1 MAIPG
6 ILSSFRPRDFTNTH
20 VAALI
25 SNTSSI
31 FNEVLGDRWPSNQSV
46 LLEDV
51 GSYLRQLSHSDE
63 TGCFLKFRLH
73 PSDAHRE
80 DSLTRAREI
89 AKRWLALFPKGSQ
102 VLWNG
107 QERIKEGETVTVV
120 VVTGTH
126 SIGD

>member
-6 ILSSFRPRDFTNTH
+6 SLNSFRPRDFTNTH
-20 VAALI
+20 VAGI
-25 SNTSSI
+25 IGNTSAI

-46 LLEDV
+46 LLDDV

-63 TGCFLKFRLH
+63 GGYFLRFRLH
-73 PSDAHRE
+73 PLDAHRE

-102 VLWNG
+102 VLWDG
-107 QERIKEGETVTVV
+107 QERIKEGGTVTVV

>member
-6 ILSSFRPRDFTNTH
+6 ILSSFRARDFTNPY
-20 VAALI
+20 VVGI
-25 SNTSSI
+25 IGNTSAI

-46 LLEDV
+46 LLEDL
-51 GSYLRQLSHSDE
+51 GSYLRQLSYSDE
-63 TGCFLKFRLH
+63 TGCFLQFRLH

-89 AKRWLALFPKGSQ
+89 AKRWLALFPRGSQ
-102 VLWNG
+102 VLWDG
-107 QERIKEGETVTVV
+107 QERIKEGKTVTVV
-120 VVTGTH
+120 VVTSTH

>member
-6 ILSSFRPRDFTNTH
+6 SLNSFRPRDFTNTH
-20 VAALI
+20 VAGI
-25 SNTSSI
+25 IGNTSAI
-31 FNEVLGDRWPSNQSV
+31 FNEVLGAQYPANQSV

-63 TGCFLKFRLH
+63 GGYFLRFRLH
-73 PSDAHRE
+73 PLDARKE
-80 DSLTRAREI
+80 DNLTRAREI
-89 AKRWLALFPKGSQ
+89 AKRWLALFPGAQ
-102 VLWNG
+102 VLWDG
-107 QERIKEGETVTVV
+107 QESIKEGGTVTVV

>member
-6 ILSSFRPRDFTNTH
+6 SLNSFRPRDFTNTH
-20 VAALI
+20 VVRII
-25 SNTSSI
+25 SNTSTV

-89 AKRWLALFPKGSQ
+89 AKRWLALFPGAQ
-102 VLWNG
+102 VLWDG

>member
-6 ILSSFRPRDFTNTH
+6 SLNSFRPRDFTNTH
-20 VAALI
+20 VAGI
-25 SNTSSI
+25 IGNTSAI
-31 FNEVLGDRWPSNQSV
+31 FNEVLGAQYPTNQSV

-63 TGCFLKFRLH
+63 GGYFLRFRLH
-73 PSDAHRE
+73 PLDAHRE

-102 VLWNG
+102 VLWDG
-107 QERIKEGETVTVV
+107 QEHIKEGKTVTVV

>member
-63 TGCFLKFRLH
+63 TGCFLQFRLH

-89 AKRWLALFPKGSQ
+89 AKRWLALFPGAQ
-102 VLWNG
+102 VLWDG
-107 QERIKEGETVTVV
+107 QEHIKEGKTVTVV

>member
-6 ILSSFRPRDFTNTH
+6 SLSSFRPRDFTNTY
-20 VAALI
+20 VAGI
-25 SNTSSI
+25 IGNTSAI
-31 FNEVLGDRWPSNQSV
+31 FNEVLGAQYPANQSV

-63 TGCFLKFRLH
+63 GGYFLRFRLH
-73 PSDAHRE
+73 PLDARKE
-80 DSLTRAREI
+80 DNLTRAREI
-89 AKRWLALFPKGSQ
+89 AKRWLALFPGAQ
-102 VLWNG
+102 VLWDG
-107 QERIKEGETVTVV
+107 QESIKEGGTVTVV

>member
-6 ILSSFRPRDFTNTH
+6 SLNSFRPRDFTNTH
-20 VAALI
+20 VAGI
-25 SNTSSI
+25 IGNTSAI

-46 LLEDV
+46 LLDDV

-102 VLWNG
+102 VFWDG
-107 QERIKEGETVTVV
+107 QEHIKEGKTVTVV
-120 VVTGTH
+120 VVTGAH

>member
-6 ILSSFRPRDFTNTH
+6 SLNSFRPRDFTNTH
-20 VAALI
+20 VAGI
-25 SNTSSI
+25 IGNTSAI
-31 FNEVLGDRWPSNQSV
+31 FNEVLGAQYPTNQSV

-73 PSDAHRE
+73 PSHKE
-80 DSLTRAREI
+80 DGLTRAREI

-102 VLWNG
+102 VLWDG
-107 QERIKEGETVTVV
+107 QDNIKEGGTVTVV
-120 VVTGTH
+120 VVTGAH

>member
-6 ILSSFRPRDFTNTH
+6 SLNSFRPRDFTNTH

-25 SNTSSI
+25 SNTSAI
-31 FNEVLGDRWPSNQSV
+31 FNDVLGDRWPSNQSV

-63 TGCFLKFRLH
+63 GGYFLRFRLH

-80 DSLTRAREI
+80 DGLTRAREI

-102 VLWNG
+102 VFWDG
-107 QERIKEGETVTVV
+107 QDNIKEGGTVTVV
-120 VVTGTH
+120 VVTGAH

>member
-6 ILSSFRPRDFTNTH
+6 SLNSFRPRDFTNTH

-46 LLEDV
+46 LLDDV

-63 TGCFLKFRLH
+63 GGYFLRFRLH
-73 PSDAHRE
+73 PSYTHRE

-89 AKRWLALFPKGSQ
+89 ATRWLALFPKGSQ
-102 VLWNG
+102 VLWDG
-107 QERIKEGETVTVV
+107 QDNIKEGGTVTVV
-120 VVTGTH
+120 VVTGAH

>member
-63 TGCFLKFRLH
+63 TGCFLQFRLH
-73 PSDAHRE
+73 PSDAHKE
-80 DSLTRAREI
+80 DSLTKAREI

-102 VLWNG
+102 VLWDG

-120 VVTGTH
+120 VVTGAH

>member
-6 ILSSFRPRDFTNTH
+6 SLNSFRPRDFTNTH

-31 FNEVLGDRWPSNQSV
+31 FNEVLGAQYPTNQSV

-63 TGCFLKFRLH
+63 TGCFLQFRLH
-73 PSDAHRE
+73 PSDARKE

-102 VLWNG
+102 VLWDG

-120 VVTGTH
+120 VVTGAH